1 MYDVVVI
8 GSGPGGY
15 VAAIRGAQLGGK
27 VAVVEG
33 NKLGGCCLN
42 RGCIPTKALVRS
54 AEVYLTVTRGAE
66 FGTNAREVSF
76 DLKIAM
82 ARKTRVVEQ
91 LVSGVERLFSSNK
104 VELVKGWASVPG
116 PGRVVVKRDDGAA
129 LELETE
135 NIILAT
141 GASQQ
146 KPPVSRESLALT
158 ISSDDALELDHVPK
172 TMLVIGGGVLGV
184 EFACIYNAWG
194 TKVDIIKRSPVILPP
209 IDEEIAR
216 RLMVVLRRKGITVN
230 SGMYIKEIVETDDGE
245 RLVRCDTRDGGK
257 VEYKAEVVLV
267 AMGMVPDFGGM
278 ELDKLGVEYD
288 GKGIKT
294 DPRMRTSVPGIYAIG
309 DVVGKYYLAPVASA
323 EGIVAM
329 ENIFG
334 HGAEMDYTVV
344 PGCVFSIPEAASVG
358 LKEAE
363 AREAGIPVK
372 VSKFP
377 FSANG
382 RAVAMGE
389 TEGVVKIVADERDGR
404 LLGMHIMG
412 PHADDLIHEGA
423 VALKMKATARDLAD
437 MIHAHPTLPEAIM
450 EASHGIGGQ
459 PIHLA
464 RVR

>member
-1 MYDVVVI
+1 MYDVVVV

-15 VAAIRGAQLGGK
+15 VAAIKGAQLGGK

-54 AEVYLTVTRGAE
+54 AEVYLTAMHAAE
-66 FGTNAREVSF
+66 FGTNVGDVSF
-76 DLKIAM
+76 DLGVAM
-82 ARKTRVVEQ
+82 ARKRKVVEH
-91 LVSGVERLFSSNK
+91 LVTGVERLLSSNR
-104 VELVKGWASVPG
+104 VDLIKGWASVPE
-116 PGRVVVKRDDGAA
+116 PGRVMVERDDGTS

-135 NIILAT
+135 NVILAT

-146 KPPVSRESLALT
+146 QPPVPKESLALT
-158 ISSDDALELDHVPK
+158 ISSDDALELESVPK

-209 IDEEIAR
+209 VDEEIAR
-216 RLMVVLRRKGITVN
+216 RLMVVLRRKGISVN
-230 SGMYIKEIVETDDGE
+230 SGMYIKEIVETEDGQ
-245 RLVRCDTRDGGK
+245 RLVRCDDKEGKK

-267 AMGMVPDFGGM
+267 AMGMVPDFGGID
-278 ELDKLGVEYD
+278 LAKLGVEHD
-288 GKGIKT
+288 RKGIKT
-294 DPRMRTSVPGIYAIG
+294 DSRMRTSVPGIYAIG
-309 DVVGKYYLAPVASA
+309 DVLGKYYLAPVASA

-334 HGAEMDYTVV
+334 HDAEMDYSVV
-344 PGCVFSIPEAASVG
+344 PGCVFSIPEVASVG

-377 FSANG
+377 FTANG

-423 VALKMKATARDLAD
+423 VALKMKATAKDLAN
-437 MIHAHPTLPEAIM
+437 MIHVHPTLPEAIM

-464 RVR
+464 RMR

>member
-15 VAAIRGAQLGGK
+15 VAAIRGAQLGGR
-27 VAVVEG
+27 VVVVEA

-54 AEVYLTVTRGAE
+54 AEVYLTAVHGAE
-66 FGTNAREVSF
+66 FGTNTGEVTF
-76 DLKIAM
+76 DLGVAM
-82 ARKTRVVEQ
+82 ARKRKVVEQ
-91 LVSGVERLFSSNK
+91 LVSGVERLLASNK
-104 VELVKGWASVPG
+104 VELVRGWASVSD
-116 PGRVVVKRDDGAA
+116 PGRVIVKQGDGGT
-129 LELETE
+129 LDLETR

-146 KPPVSRESLALT
+146 KPPVSEASLALT
-158 ISSDDALELDHVPK
+158 ISSDDALELGHVPK

-184 EFACIYNAWG
+184 EFACIYNSWG

-209 IDEEIAR
+209 IDDEIAR

-230 SGMYIKEIVETDDGE
+230 SGMYIKEIVETGDGE
-245 RLVRCDTRDGGK
+245 KLVRCDTKEGGK
-257 VEYKAEVVLV
+257 VEYRAEVVLV
-267 AMGMVPDFGGM
+267 AMGMVPDFGGID
-278 ELDKLGVEYD
+278 LGRLGVAYD
-288 GKGIKT
+288 RKGIKT
-294 DPRMRTSVPGIYAIG
+294 DSRMRTSVAGIYAIG

-329 ENIFG
+329 DNIFG
-334 HGAEMDYTVV
+334 HDAEMDYTVV
-344 PGCVFSIPEAASVG
+344 PGCVFSIPEVASVG

-389 TEGVVKIVADERDGR
+389 TEGVVKIVAGEDGR

-423 VALKMKATARDLAD
+423 VALKMKASARDLAE
-437 MIHAHPTLPEAIM
+437 MIHAHPTLPETIM